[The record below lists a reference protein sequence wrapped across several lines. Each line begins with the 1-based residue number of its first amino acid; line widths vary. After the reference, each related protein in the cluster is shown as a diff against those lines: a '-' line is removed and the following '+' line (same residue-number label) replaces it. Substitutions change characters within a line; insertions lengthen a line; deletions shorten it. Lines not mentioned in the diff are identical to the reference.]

1 MKVKAFQAVDC
12 VFFFRGDF
20 EGMGNHLE
28 NLVYSLKSKI
38 KGLKLKKPYR
48 KMDKSDSMRI
58 EARSKRAQ
66 KLIAKTLK
74 AADQPGKKDIPV

>member
-1 MKVKAFQAVDC
+1 MNAEALIHVVNGVDLLL
-12 VFFFRGDF
+12 FFFAF

-48 KMDKSDSMRI
+48 KMDKSDSM
-58 EARSKRAQ
+58 
-66 KLIAKTLK
+66 
-74 AADQPGKKDIPV
+74 

>member
-1 MKVKAFQAVDC
+1 
-12 VFFFRGDF
+12 
-20 EGMGNHLE
+20 MGNHLE

-58 EARSKRAQ
+58 EARSRRAQ
-66 KLIAKTLK
+66 KLIAKTLE
-74 AADQPGKKDIPV
+74 AADQPGKKDIAV